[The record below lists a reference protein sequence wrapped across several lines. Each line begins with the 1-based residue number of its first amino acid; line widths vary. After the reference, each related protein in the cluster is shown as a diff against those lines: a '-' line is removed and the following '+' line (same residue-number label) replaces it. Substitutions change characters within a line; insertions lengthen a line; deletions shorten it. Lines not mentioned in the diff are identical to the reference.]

1 MGKHEFISL
10 LHFPEAAKMSSNNS
24 IRNKKFKRRKLNEK
38 RGLAFLP
45 RFSDFC
51 VLRFVNSIF
60 DLFLFLSIFIC
71 GQFNLSLISALTLT
85 LTKRSCHTVSST
97 WRSARCYH
105 TTARWLVLPYYQCYH
120 RYILTVLEKAK
131 SGQFMSNVYKF
142 WLVERSGASDQ
153 EGNINEHSKVGPVA
167 LTYWGLYLATK
178 ILHRGDME
186 CWDFFEN

>member
-1 MGKHEFISL
+1 MRSGV
-10 LHFPEAAKMSSNNS
+10 
-24 IRNKKFKRRKLNEK
+24 
-38 RGLAFLP
+38 LP
-45 RFSDFC
+45 SYQGSQT
-51 VLRFVNSIF
+51 FV
-60 DLFLFLSIFIC
+60 SIFIF
-71 GQFNLSLISALTLT
+71 GQFYLSLISAPTLT

-97 WRSARCYH
+97 WRSARCQHVTSVTTLPHANQCYH

-142 WLVERSGASDQ
+142 WLVERSCASDQ
-153 EGNINEHSKVGPVA
+153 EGNINEHSKVWPVA

-178 ILHRGDME
+178 IPHRGDME